1 MDYKNKIKL
10 YIFHHQSSPKNLIS
24 THSSSPYTLITK
36 KKNNPD
42 INNNDCTGHHRFPIH
57 PNVVFRTHASKQ
69 SRDTPVLCTVTLIKN
84 VTSSSSSRQPES
96 TARSWSPRVCRL
108 RSEKG
113 RSILP
118 IFAPRNEPLP
128 PPDRYRAF
136 SPRVKRR
143 GGKEE
148 EIGHPRERWYTRRH

>member
-1 MDYKNKIKL
+1 M
-10 YIFHHQSSPKNLIS
+10 
-24 THSSSPYTLITK
+24 
-36 KKNNPD
+36 
-42 INNNDCTGHHRFPIH
+42 
-57 PNVVFRTHASKQ
+57 VFRTHASKQ

-148 EIGHPRERWYTRRH
+148 EIGHPRERVVHAPTLNGFIRRKIYNPRHRPIITAAVVAVI